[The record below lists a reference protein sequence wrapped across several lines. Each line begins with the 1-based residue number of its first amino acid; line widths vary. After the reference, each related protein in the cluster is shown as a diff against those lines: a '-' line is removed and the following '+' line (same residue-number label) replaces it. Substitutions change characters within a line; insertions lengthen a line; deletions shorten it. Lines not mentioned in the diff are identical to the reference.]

1 MFSPAGYGGEGFIS
15 MPVQNITLQCSG
27 DESRI
32 SDCPFDNSIPSSCY
46 SHISIDC
53 NNGAYIFFLHTCASS
68 CFCKSIVNEAYH
80 MQHTVLMGK
89 WDWWMEPRMWRG
101 GLRFAS
107 VGDGGPSVVMGGLR
121 QSPLSSVMTS
131 DMRPLVRLLANN
143 QVLWAKIKNFTHF
156 PIHTLC
162 RQGLFTETSSKL
174 NASVVEGCQMH
185 W

>member
-1 MFSPAGYGGEGFIS
+1 
-15 MPVQNITLQCSG
+15 
-27 DESRI
+27 
-32 SDCPFDNSIPSSCY
+32 
-46 SHISIDC
+46 
-53 NNGAYIFFLHTCASS
+53 
-68 CFCKSIVNEAYH
+68 
-80 MQHTVLMGK
+80 
-89 WDWWMEPRMWRG
+89 MWRG

-143 QVLWAKIKNFTHF
+143 QVLWAKIKIFTHF